1 MSLSKSEE
9 QLMQILWEQEKAY
22 MNDLIAAYPD
32 PKPAQ
37 TTIATLLKRM
47 RDKGFVDY
55 TQIGRAREYYPLV
68 AKESYFSKQMRG
80 MIQNFFDNS
89 ATQFASFFAKE
100 TDLSK
105 EELESLRSLIDR
117 EIKNK

>member
-9 QLMQILWEQEKAY
+9 QLMHLLWDQEKAY

-55 TQIGRAREYYPLV
+55 TQEGRARQYYPLV
-68 AKESYFSKQMRG
+68 EKQSYFSKQMKG

-89 ATQFASFFAKE
+89 AAQFASFFAKE

-105 EELESLRSLIDR
+105 EELESLRKLIDR